1 MTICCANTATA
12 SEIVASETLRM
23 VVSMP
28 ERAVPLEDLIAC
40 PRCDS
45 LSNVRE
51 RAEEARLTCKRCHQ
65 VLISP
70 RRGAS
75 LKVIALSVASLILV
89 VGTLTNPFIGVRKFG
104 LSQEATLL
112 ETAMAFSGPLQVL
125 SFTVLALVILLPAT
139 RLILTLYVL
148 LPLVAGGASPKG
160 SKRAFRVSEA
170 LRPWSMGEIFAIGCG
185 VALIKLTDLAHVEL
199 GPAFWMFVSLV
210 ILIIVQDTLMCRWSL
225 WKSLDR

>member
-1 MTICCANTATA
+1 MYESAIHIEN
-12 SEIVASETLRM
+12 
-23 VVSMP
+23 
-28 ERAVPLEDLIAC
+28 LIAC
-40 PRCDS
+40 PKCDS
-45 LSNVRE
+45 LYDVRTG
-51 RAEEARLTCKRCHQ
+51 AEGARLICARCHQ

-70 RRGAS
+70 RRGAG
-75 LKVIALSVASLILV
+75 LKVIALSIASLVLV
-89 VGTLTNPFIGVRKFG
+89 IGTLTNPFIGVRKFG

-139 RLILTLYVL
+139 RLLLTLYVL

-185 VALIKLTDLAHVEL
+185 VALIKLTDLAHVE
-199 GPAFWMFVSLV
+199 
-210 ILIIVQDTLMCRWSL
+210 IT
-225 WKSLDR
+225 